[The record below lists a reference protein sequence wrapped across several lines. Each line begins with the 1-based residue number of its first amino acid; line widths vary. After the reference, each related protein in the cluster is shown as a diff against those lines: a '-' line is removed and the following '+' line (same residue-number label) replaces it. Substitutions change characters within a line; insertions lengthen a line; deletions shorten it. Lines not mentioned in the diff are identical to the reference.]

1 MASAELKPGEKP
13 KKALKLSKSL
23 GESYSSEKLEPLE
36 FEAHS
41 RNIKFGKFDAE
52 FKPEKPQRKSISEGV
67 NIENIIIIIIS

>member
-13 KKALKLSKSL
+13 KKALKISKSL

-41 RNIKFGKFDAE
+41 RNIKFGKFDVE
-52 FKPEKPQRKSISEGV
+52 FKPEKPQRKSVTEGV
-67 NIENIIIIIIS
+67 NRE